1 MKMSPCDRGCGSNP
15 GQHGDIDNESERTG
29 SDDDHDWD
37 QTPGTNAGAGGRMY
51 PYVKTV
57 NVYKCP
63 ADQSVVKFGPYSYP
77 KPRSYSM
84 NCWLSPY
91 PGPPSRDATSI
102 FSGSQARIFNK
113 DTDIIQPGPDMT
125 FVLIDESEKSIDD
138 GYFAGSPG
146 LPNYWINVSATRHG
160 GAGGLSF
167 ADGHGQVGAGW
178 LD

>member
-1 MKMSPCDRGCGSNP
+1 
-15 GQHGDIDNESERTG
+15 
-29 SDDDHDWD
+29 
-37 QTPGTNAGAGGRMY
+37 MY

-63 ADQSVVKFGPYSYP
+63 VDQSAVKFGPYSYP

-102 FSGSQARIFNK
+102 FGGSQARIFNK

-167 ADGHGQVGAGW
+167 ALTGELARVGTIRRPSQ
-178 LD
+178 L